1 MRLKAMEESAQKKTR
16 LLKKEQANCTRIKEK
31 EVHAEVLKRCNR
43 EGVKKKR
50 ERAGA
55 AQVRPSILSNLS
67 AISNLASNK
76 TASLKRKLSF
86 SNQKKNS

>member
-1 MRLKAMEESAQKKTR
+1 
-16 LLKKEQANCTRIKEK
+16 
-31 EVHAEVLKRCNR
+31 VHAEVLKRCSR
-43 EGVKKKR
+43 EGVKQKR

-86 SNQKKNS
+86 SNPKKFLKKN